1 MAPRSA
7 AGWNA
12 DQMPRLREPGIARAR
27 RWCRQRVPGHARNR
41 VRVECD
47 VGLRHLT
54 TVECRLPWRQSA
66 GSESTR
72 FPISP
77 APLHPEPPGTGCCTG
92 ATVTCASHLYDQL
105 GPSPGIGDLLRE
117 IDRDLIAIFWGW
129 AVQAEA
135 FTQCRYLT
143 ALDPGA
149 VEAAVMR
156 GPPGCGTPR
165 CGSIGLRPA
174 LTGHGRR
181 FPAGVGPQGRHH
193 LAGCAFRFAGW
204 RHDAGK
210 PVSGAKRTPRF
221 AADLL
226 KGKRDSLGG

>member
-27 RWCRQRVPGHARNR
+27 RWCRQRVPGHARDR

-181 FPAGVGPQGRHH
+181 FPAGVGPRGGHH
-193 LAGCAFRFAGW
+193 
-204 RHDAGK
+204 
-210 PVSGAKRTPRF
+210 PRWLRVLIRQ
-221 AADLL
+221 AAASLL
-226 KGKRDSLGG
+226 TAPRERPDSPLTY